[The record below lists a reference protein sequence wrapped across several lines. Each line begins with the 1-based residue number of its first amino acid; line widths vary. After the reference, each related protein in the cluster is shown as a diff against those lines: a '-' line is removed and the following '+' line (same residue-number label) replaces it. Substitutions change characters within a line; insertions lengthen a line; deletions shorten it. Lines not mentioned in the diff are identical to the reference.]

1 MLTLYTVCAVAAG
14 AVLVLQFVLALIG
27 LDHDGDLSGAGHG
40 DLGDAGYGGDISDG
54 HGVDTATDGGGAH
67 HHAIDAHDSSWFFRL
82 VSLRSL
88 VAALAFFGL
97 GGGLS
102 TSAGFS
108 QPMAFSVAV
117 GVGVAAMALVAW
129 IMQLLMNLREE
140 GTAYIQ
146 NAIGQPASVYLKIP
160 ARRTGTGKITVAVQ
174 NRSVEYEAVT
184 DGEELPMG
192 SQVIVADVINE
203 NTVRVE
209 RNAE

>member
-27 LDHDGDLSGAGHG
+27 LDHDGGLADAGHG
-40 DLGDAGYGGDISDG
+40 DVGDLGHDVDFSGAHAG
-54 HGVDTATDGGGAH
+54 DTAVDDGGAH
-67 HHAIDAHDSSWFFRL
+67 QHAIDAHDSSWFFRL
-82 VSLRSL
+82 VSLRSME
-88 VAALAFFGL
+88 AALAFFGL

-102 TSAGFS
+102 TSAGLS

-117 GVGVAAMALVAW
+117 GAGVAAMVLVAW

-146 NAIGQPASVYLKIP
+146 NAVGQPAAVYLKIP
-160 ARRTGTGKITVAVQ
+160 ARRSGAGKVTVAVQ
-174 NRSVEYEAVT
+174 NRSVEYEAIT
-184 DGEELPMG
+184 DGDELPMG
-192 SQVIVADVINE
+192 SRVVVADVINE

-209 RNAE
+209 RNEE